1 MQMII
6 DIPDE
11 EYRRWK
17 VEGEMDALIVR
28 DALVKGIKLPKLH
41 GRIIDENEITQVEF
55 ETIEEKFE
63 TRLQGPITRDYQII
77 TGTDA
82 PAIIEADKGE
92 S

>member
-41 GRIIDENEITQVEF
+41 GRIIDEKEITQVEY
-55 ETIEEKFE
+55 ETIEKKFE
-63 TRLQGPITRDYQII
+63 SRLQGPIIHQYSVI

-82 PAIIEADKGE
+82 PTIIEAYKEG
-92 S
+92 